1 MAWVA
6 WVAWGGHDTEEGLAN
21 DISRRELLRRA
32 LTGTAAVVAVERA
45 NVIAG
50 SNVEADLQVGPGGPA
65 AAQQAGRP
73 PAGPPDLVLVNGKFV
88 DGRGVVGSTLTIRN
102 GRIAAVGQNAAV
114 APDVATIDLGG
125 RMVVPGFVDAHVHYT
140 RAGVNP
146 GYEARRIER
155 AFSIAELQEAISQ
168 RAATVPRGELI
179 TCIGG
184 WNHTQFKESRR
195 PTRAELDAASP
206 AHPVYISGTG
216 GATGAIAN
224 TLGLKVLIAKGVAVD
239 EATGAVTAA
248 PAAVA
253 ALQAA
258 QTDEQKLRGTTDLNA
273 HANALG
279 LTTVVNAGNF
289 GDQELALRLWR
300 QDRLTVRMRPLFPA
314 DTAQEVEA
322 RILNNFSQGGRAVGD
337 DLFRV
342 AGFGERIGGTDT
354 MSASLEPTAR
364 VIARH
369 GWMLQQHSITPKEN
383 DFHLDAF
390 RRIARDHPIAG
401 LRWSL
406 IHLQSID
413 EPRLQ
418 ALMELGAGASAQTWT
433 YLGTAGGPPF
443 RRIVDSR
450 IKAGVGTDS
459 TNVAAL
465 DPWLSL
471 FYMTTGRN
479 LAGVETNAAQRITRL
494 EALRLYTEGAAW
506 FSFDDHHVGSFTE
519 GKYADL
525 AVLSADYLTV
535 SDEMIRKIDSV
546 LTLVGG
552 RVVHAAGPFGKLLS

>member
-1 MAWVA
+1 VA
-6 WVAWGGHDTEEGLAN
+6 NEQM
-21 DISRRELLRRA
+21 SRRELMRRA
-32 LTGTAAVVAVERA
+32 AAGAAALAASGTIVPAQQTPPAAPQRA
-45 NVIAG
+45 N
-50 SNVEADLQVGPGGPA
+50 D
-65 AAQQAGRP
+65 R
-73 PAGPPDLVLVNGKFV
+73 DLVFVNGRFV
-88 DGRGVVGSTLTIRN
+88 DGRGVVASTLTIRN
-102 GRIAAVGQNAAV
+102 GRLARVGQKMPV
-114 APDVATIDLGG
+114 GPDAQTIDLGG
-125 RMVVPGFVDAHVHYT
+125 HTVVPGFVDAHVHYT

-155 AFSIAELQEAISQ
+155 AFSIAELQEAIAQ
-168 RAATVPRGELI
+168 RSASVPPGEFI

-184 WNHTQFKESRR
+184 WNHTQLREARR
-195 PTRAELDAASP
+195 PTKAELDAAAP
-206 AHPVYISGTG
+206 RHPVYLSGTG
-216 GATGAIAN
+216 GGTGAI
-224 TLGLKVLIAKGVAVD
+224 TSSLGLKFFAARGVAVE
-239 EATGAVTAA
+239 EATGIVSAA
-248 PAAVA
+248 QGAVA

-258 QTDEQKLRGTTDLNA
+258 QTPEQRLRGTADLNA

-289 GDQELALRLWR
+289 ADQELALRLWR
-300 QDRLTVRMRPLFPA
+300 QNRLTIRMRPVFPA
-314 DTAQEVEA
+314 DSPQEVEA
-322 RILNNFSQGGRAVGD
+322 RVANNFSQGGRAVGD

-342 AGFGERIGGTDT
+342 AGFGERIGGGDT
-354 MSASLEPTAR
+354 MSASFEPTAR

-369 GWMLQQHSITPKEN
+369 GWLLQQHSITVKEN
-383 DFHLDAF
+383 DFHLEAF
-390 RRIARDHPIAG
+390 RSIARDHPIEG

-413 EPRLQ
+413 EPRLK
-418 ALMELGAGASAQTWT
+418 ALMALGAGASAQTWT
-433 YLGTAGGPPF
+433 YLGSGGGPPF
-443 RRIVDSR
+443 RRIVDSG
-450 IKAGVGTDS
+450 IHAGVGTDS

-479 LAGVETNAAQRITRL
+479 LAGVETNASQKISRV

-506 FSFDDHHVGSFTE
+506 FCFDDHHVGSFTE

-552 RVVHAAGPFGKLLS
+552 KVVHASGPFAKLAR